1 MLFKKGIDIFIASLF
16 MVSMKSSLFMV
27 SMKRQSQIIFV
38 AVDLL
43 QGHIERKVAGE
54 TALAP

>member
-1 MLFKKGIDIFIASLF
+1 MLFRKGIDIFLARLF
-16 MVSMKSSLFMV
+16 MVS
-27 SMKRQSQIIFV
+27 KRKHGQIFFV

-54 TALAP
+54 IALAL

>member
-1 MLFKKGIDIFIASLF
+1 MLFKKGIDIFIAN
-16 MVSMKSSLFMV
+16 LFMV

>member
-1 MLFKKGIDIFIASLF
+1 MLFRKGIDIFIAKLF
-16 MVSMKSSLFMV
+16 MVSK
-27 SMKRQSQIIFV
+27 KRQGQIIFV

-54 TALAP
+54 IALAL

>member
-1 MLFKKGIDIFIASLF
+1 
-16 MVSMKSSLFMV
+16 MVSK
-27 SMKRQSQIIFV
+27 KRQSQIIFV